1 MKTPRNPD
9 PDGKG
14 PGIARFRGLFAA
26 RFSLLGGRF
35 RGLLR
40 GRFRAGGNPLLILF
54 AHPVELFH
62 QLSCA
67 AFVLRQV
74 QHQADQ
80 AEVRLVE
87 AFDDQ
92 GRLVYEGSY
101 TPSHNGHYLYGV
113 RVLPWC
119 EGLDN
124 PLATGMVQWG

>member
-1 MKTPRNPD
+1 MPRNPD

-92 GRLVYEGSY
+92 GRLV
-101 TPSHNGHYLYGV
+101 GV
-113 RVLPWC
+113 LLKPLMQRIEVVDGIDRRAAISASSGLQDVL
-119 EGLDN
+119 
-124 PLATGMVQWG
+124 

>member
-92 GRLVYEGSY
+92 GRLV
-101 TPSHNGHYLYGV
+101 GV
-113 RVLPWC
+113 LLKPLMQRIEVVDGIDRRAAISASSGLQDVL
-119 EGLDN
+119 
-124 PLATGMVQWG
+124 